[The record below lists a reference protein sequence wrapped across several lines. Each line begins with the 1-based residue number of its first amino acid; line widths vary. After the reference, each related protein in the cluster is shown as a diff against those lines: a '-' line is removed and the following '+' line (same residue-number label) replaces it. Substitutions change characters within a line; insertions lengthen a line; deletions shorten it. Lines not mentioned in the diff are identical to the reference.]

1 MSDFTINGDVGDVF
15 IRITKDRDVQLI
27 FGEDDDSIYREV
39 EWDGHE
45 VYKTATQFALMI
57 DSYLRNSKALDDL
70 ISTSATGSI
79 PAELIGRDLLPIMLA
94 GAGLEEFELNKEETD
109 LEKFEVETESKPKY
123 SDNVIEFKQKD
134 KDNEDK

>member
-1 MSDFTINGDVGDVF
+1 MSDFTIKGNVGDVF

-27 FGEDDDSIYREV
+27 FGEDEDSIYREIDF
-39 EWDGHE
+39 EGHE

-94 GAGLEEFELNKEETD
+94 GAGLEEFQ
-109 LEKFEVETESKPKY
+109 EVEEEDEEEKESENKPEYK
-123 SDNVIEFKQKD
+123 DNIIQFKRKD
-134 KDNEDK
+134 KNNEDK